1 MLRAFFHRFTLVF
14 IVLYTWMIPFG
25 YHLAPVALGRSVARM
40 MLALQQWLFPGMRA
54 APEVSSDSVL
64 AWIALGCCVLL
75 AAAAAVVWRWLTP
88 KEDPAAV
95 ASTTLRYFVALHLLI
110 YGFSKLF
117 KVQFYL
123 PEPNTL
129 YSTVG
134 DTPRDLLYWTVMGL
148 SRPYCVFLGILECVA
163 AGLLLFRRTTAA
175 GALLAAGILANVF
188 AINLAFDIS
197 VKMHSGLLLLFTMA
211 ICWTVRS
218 TWLPLFGIRQVA
230 TGSLPH
236 VNIATQLYWPVK
248 LAVIAL
254 LLAESM
260 YPFIRSGN
268 FNDDRAAR
276 PPFHGAYEVSSF
288 VFRGDTLPPLL
299 TDTIRW
305 RRVFF
310 HRQGYFITADMQNRM
325 MDYKITALSRSDS
338 ASMPVYHFQ
347 LSDPRR
353 PAAQPVDMQLTKINS
368 SYYTLDLQAPAGN
381 IHCMLQRLHW
391 EQLPALKKEFNW
403 NAEGN

>member
-1 MLRAFFHRFTLVF
+1 MLRAFFHRFLLVL
-14 IVLYTWMIPFG
+14 ILLYTWMIPFG
-25 YHLAPVALGRSVARM
+25 YHLAPVGLERNAVRVL
-40 MLALQQWLFPGMRA
+40 LPLQQWLFPGMQA

-64 AWIALGCCVLL
+64 AWIAFGCCILL
-75 AAAAAVVWRWLTP
+75 AALAAVLWRWVSP
-88 KEDPAAV
+88 KNPAAV
-95 ASTTLRYFVALHLLI
+95 ASTAVRYFVALHLLI
-110 YGFSKLF
+110 YGCSKLF

-175 GALLAAGILANVF
+175 GALLAVGILANIF

-197 VKMHSGLLLLFTMA
+197 VKMHSGLLLLFAMA
-211 ICWTVRS
+211 ICWMVRS
-218 TWLPLFGIRQVA
+218 GWLPLFGIRPI
-230 TGSLPH
+230 GERPLPH
-236 VNIATQLYWPVK
+236 LTMPPQLYWPVK

-268 FNDDRAAR
+268 FNDDRAVR
-276 PPFHGAYEVSSF
+276 PAYHGAYEVSSF
-288 VFRGDTLPPLL
+288 VFRGDTLAPLL

-310 HRQGYFITADMQNRM
+310 HRQGYFITANMQDRM
-325 MDYKITALSRSDS
+325 MDYEITGLSRSDS
-338 ASMPVYHFQ
+338 ASMPIYHFQ
-347 LSDPRR
+347 LDDPRK
-353 PAAQPVDMQLTKINS
+353 PTAQPVDMQLTKVNAS
-368 SYYTLDLQAPAGN
+368 EYLLDLQVPAGS
-381 IHCMLQRLHW
+381 IHCRLQRLNW